1 MIKKLPIGHIFTE
14 ILKIIKI
21 EKKVGEG
28 QGQRQELSDKIDSK
42 FYREFSLRTLS
53 AK

>member
-1 MIKKLPIGHIFTE
+1 MIQKLPIGHIFTE

-28 QGQRQELSDKIDSK
+28 AGAEAGIKR
-42 FYREFSLRTLS
+42 
-53 AK
+53 